1 MHTKMKKIRNAVFE
15 TNSSSSHSISVSEV
29 NSDELMDNVML
40 MDEND
45 NVVVEPG
52 EFGWE
57 QEVYNDSVTK
67 ASYMLTY
74 VKNYCGDDESKFDEM
89 LKNVI
94 MEQTG
99 CNDVI
104 FNESGDQYWKFGYID
119 HQSSSDNAYHWV
131 FEDKETL
138 RQFIFNKESILE
150 TDNDNH

>member
-74 VKNYCGDDESKFDEM
+74 VKNYCGDDESKFEEM

-104 FNESGDQYWKFGYID
+104 FNESSDQYWKFGYID

>member
-29 NSDELMDNVML
+29 NSDELMDNVMV
-40 MDEND
+40 MNEND
-45 NVVVEPG
+45 DVVIEPG

-74 VKNYCGDDESKFDEM
+74 IKNYCGDREEEFESMFKD
-89 LKNVI
+89 VI
-94 MEQTG
+94 KEQTG

-104 FNESGDQYWKFGYID
+104 LNESGDQYYKFGYID
-119 HQSSSDNAYHWV
+119 HQSSSDDQLHWV
-131 FEDKETL
+131 FESKETL
-138 RQFIFNKESILE
+138 RQFIFNRESILE

>member
-29 NSDELMDNVML
+29 NSDELMDNVMV

-57 QEVYNDSVTK
+57 EEVYTDSVTK

-74 VKNYCGDDESKFDEM
+74 VKNYCGDKEAEFEGM
-89 LKNVI
+89 LKEVI
-94 MEQTG
+94 KEQTG

-104 FNESGDQYWKFGYID
+104 FNETDDKWYKFGYID
-119 HQSSSDNAYHWV
+119 HQSSSDNQLHWV

-138 RQFIFNKESILE
+138 RQFIFNRESILE

>member
-15 TNSSSSHSISVSEV
+15 TNSSSTHSISVSEL
-29 NSDELMDNVML
+29 NSDELMDNVMF
-40 MDEND
+40 MNGDD

-57 QEVYNDSVTK
+57 QEVYNDSATK

-74 VKNYCGDDESKFDEM
+74 VKNYCGDKEEEFESM
-89 LKNVI
+89 LKDVI
-94 MEQTG
+94 KEQIG
-99 CNDVI
+99 CDDVI
-104 FNESGDQYWKFGYID
+104 FNESGDQYYKYGYID
-119 HQSSSDNAYHWV
+119 HQSSGNNAYHFV
-131 FEDKETL
+131 FENKETL

>member
-15 TNSSSSHSISVSEV
+15 TNSSSSHSISVSDV
-29 NSDELMDNVML
+29 NSDELMDNVMV

-57 QEVYNDSVTK
+57 EEVYNDSVTK

-74 VKNYCGDDESKFDEM
+74 IKNYCGDRESEFEEM
-89 LKNVI
+89 LKDVI
-94 MEQTG
+94 KEQTG

-104 FNESGDQYWKFGYID
+104 FNESGDKYYNYGYID
-119 HQSSSDNAYHWV
+119 HQSSSNDQLHWV
-131 FEDKETL
+131 FENKETL
-138 RQFIFNKESILE
+138 RQFIFNRESILE